1 MSIEGLILLLF
12 SIWTAASAIY
22 VIAILCLVERHVF
35 RASRVKVSGK
45 KKLLLAAEVFNPH
58 FTRSTSA
65 LRVAAANSTV
75 AANQPRQKR

>member
-1 MSIEGLILLLF
+1 MPTEGLILHLF
-12 SIWTAASAIY
+12 SVWIAACAIY
-22 VIAILCLVERHVF
+22 VIVNLCLVERHVF
-35 RASRVKVSGK
+35 RASRAKVSGK
-45 KKLLLAAEVFNPH
+45 KKLLHAAEVSNPH

>member
-12 SIWTAASAIY
+12 SIWTTASVIY
-22 VIAILCLVERHVF
+22 VIVILCMVERHVF

-45 KKLLLAAEVFNPH
+45 KKPLHAAEVFNPH

-65 LRVAAANSTV
+65 LRADAANYTV
-75 AANQPRQKR
+75 TANLRRQKR